1 MEEGWPTRVALPC
14 FCFERGQEKGSLLW
28 SAAARDGGGLHGAE
42 ASGQVPTS
50 GVLRSMGPRKDPGS
64 HWLLLVPPRSR
75 GPATPP
81 GDLRGP
87 PSPARP
93 SPSQGTRPS
102 SALLKPLPFHGHGDL
117 LSIWE
122 REVAP
127 SRVCLSVRPGCA
139 LSEHVHS
146 PLTPWPSGSSTV
158 PPSRPPQGRR
168 WPGNP
173 RPPTVALLAIPV
185 LAPTAPRLHDPP
197 HRLFPKLLSR
207 ARV

>member
-1 MEEGWPTRVALPC
+1 MWPRPAFALKGARRRVPHCGPQLPETGVVCMGRRPAARCPRVA
-14 FCFERGQEKGSLLW
+14 S
-28 SAAARDGGGLHGAE
+28 SAPWVPVRIPVATGFFSCRPDPVVRLH
-42 ASGQVPTS
+42 P
-50 GVLRSMGPRKDPGS
+50 
-64 HWLLLVPPRSR
+64 
-75 GPATPP
+75 
-81 GDLRGP
+81 
-87 PSPARP
+87 
-93 SPSQGTRPS
+93 QGTRGGLPHLPGPLLPRELGRPAPFSNPCLFMDMGTFYPS
-102 SALLKPLPFHGHGDL
+102 RK
-117 LSIWE
+117 

-127 SRVCLSVRPGCA
+127 SRVCLSVCPGCA

>member
-1 MEEGWPTRVALPC
+1 MWPRPAFALKGARRRVPHCGPQLPETGVCMGRRPVARCPRVA
-14 FCFERGQEKGSLLW
+14 S
-28 SAAARDGGGLHGAE
+28 SAPWVPVRIPVATGFFSCRPDPVVRLH
-42 ASGQVPTS
+42 P
-50 GVLRSMGPRKDPGS
+50 
-64 HWLLLVPPRSR
+64 
-75 GPATPP
+75 
-81 GDLRGP
+81 
-87 PSPARP
+87 
-93 SPSQGTRPS
+93 QGTRGGLPHLPGPLLPRELGRPAPFSNPCLFMDMGTFYPS
-102 SALLKPLPFHGHGDL
+102 RK
-117 LSIWE
+117 

-139 LSEHVHS
+139 LSKHVDS

-173 RPPTVALLAIPV
+173 RSPTVALLAIPV

>member
-1 MEEGWPTRVALPC
+1 MWPRPAFALKGARRRVPHCGPQLPETGVVCMGQRPAARCPRVA
-14 FCFERGQEKGSLLW
+14 S
-28 SAAARDGGGLHGAE
+28 SAPWVPVRIPVATGFFSCRPDPVVRLH
-42 ASGQVPTS
+42 P
-50 GVLRSMGPRKDPGS
+50 
-64 HWLLLVPPRSR
+64 
-75 GPATPP
+75 
-81 GDLRGP
+81 
-87 PSPARP
+87 
-93 SPSQGTRPS
+93 QGTRGGLPHLPGPLLPRELGRPAPFSNPCLFMDMGTFYPS
-102 SALLKPLPFHGHGDL
+102 RK
-117 LSIWE
+117 

-139 LSEHVHS
+139 LSKHVDS
-146 PLTPWPSGSSTV
+146 PLTPWPSGSSTG

>member
-1 MEEGWPTRVALPC
+1 MWPRPAFALKGARRRVPHCGPQLPETGVVCMGQRPAARCPRVA
-14 FCFERGQEKGSLLW
+14 S
-28 SAAARDGGGLHGAE
+28 SAPWVPVRILVATGFFSCRPDPVVRLH
-42 ASGQVPTS
+42 P
-50 GVLRSMGPRKDPGS
+50 
-64 HWLLLVPPRSR
+64 
-75 GPATPP
+75 
-81 GDLRGP
+81 
-87 PSPARP
+87 
-93 SPSQGTRPS
+93 QGTRGGLPHLPGPLLPRELGRPAPFSNPCLFMDMGTFYPS
-102 SALLKPLPFHGHGDL
+102 RK
-117 LSIWE
+117 

-146 PLTPWPSGSSTV
+146 PLTPWPSGSSTG
-158 PPSRPPQGRR
+158 PPSCPPQGRR